1 MITTNVTHEQE
12 TKDLLDKMNEPFEY
26 KNYFFKVHGRPIGKH
41 LLKMI
46 RIVGMSEIKPYVS
59 EIVKIEKNLK
69 DEEIN
74 DIKVLEELQRNKE
87 LQNALVSELLMKKME
102 DNFDDY
108 LSFIDYSADGGQTYS
123 PFVVKG
129 IVQIEDLLADPIFL
143 QNIALV
149 LFKACAF
156 FTMQS
161 RK

>member
-1 MITTNVTHEQE
+1 MELEKIKELVKILHNN
-12 TKDLLDKMNEPFEY
+12 DY
-26 KNYFFKVHGRPIGKH
+26 KNIFGAMIIFEKMDYLQELEDLDNKDMETLENIYNKYMDSKTITG
-41 LLKMI
+41 LL
-46 RIVGMSEIKPYVS
+46 
-59 EIVKIEKNLK
+59 N
-69 DEEIN
+69 EEIN